1 MRRLST
7 RDDEIDEADESGT
20 SSVTNALVWLRRC
33 VPVVLLSGVALL
45 LYRARDEFSFGALR
59 ATTQAIPFSALLG
72 LVAIGIAAVA
82 TMYLYDWALARWL
95 RVEIA
100 PARLFHYSWVANGIS
115 NIIGMSG
122 LTGSGIRFM
131 LLTRDGVP
139 ADRAAVYAGVQVL
152 CIPLGLAVLS
162 ALALVV
168 RGEVPASLAL
178 PHWLALL
185 VLAGVAGYLLLFLLL
200 TGDTALHRRYPKIP
214 SLPWR
219 VRLELVGASFIEW
232 LAAAATFAACV
243 AVTGAHVN
251 VAAVFGAFSLA
262 AAVSLVSFIPGGLGV
277 FDAAVVLL
285 LADGGGEHEA
295 VLTAVALY
303 RVVYFLVPLIV
314 AVRAGAGLLSV
325 DDDTLLSR
333 LADRV
338 AAQPLL
344 GVLRLPI
351 ELLSSLV
358 TRLLAYLTFACGL
371 VLLLSAAFPTI
382 AERTEVL
389 RSFVPLL
396 AMESSHL
403 LSTAAGVVLIAVSRG
418 IGARVCSAYTIAQ
431 FMLVGGAVLSLLK
444 GIDYEEAL
452 LLLAV
457 SALLWGSRGR
467 FTRKGH
473 ALRSP
478 RTQLWVVA
486 ITLAIAAYLF
496 VGRMLY
502 GEIAIGGHLLSFGDT
517 LDQARFARGVLMILV
532 ALLCYLGWSWFHMP
546 GPRLALPGREQL
558 AEARHF
564 YETNGGTAF
573 SHLTFI
579 GDKYL
584 YYASGGAALIQ
595 YAVVRNRMV
604 TLGDPAGAGLAG
616 AIREFRE
623 YAYQYNRVPVFYQV
637 DEEHVHH
644 YHDTGF
650 ALLKLGERAFVSLP
664 ELSLRGKAG
673 AELRTALNR
682 GARLGL
688 DVEIM
693 QPPYD
698 DALWSELARVSRA
711 WLDDK
716 HHAEKGFSLGPF
728 ERGYLEWAPIAV
740 VRQSGRVIAFASLM
754 PGYGQRRELSIDL
767 MRHLPDTP
775 NGTMDFMFVK
785 LMQHAQEQGY
795 QYFDLGMAPLSGVGE
810 TSWSRRD
817 ERLLRLVYEL
827 GTSWYNYK
835 GLRRY
840 KEKFNPQWRSLYL
853 AWPHDRAVH
862 PILIDLAVL
871 VAGGYRLLLSHAL
884 ATGRET
890 PPLPQQG
897 QAA

>member
-1 MRRLST
+1 
-7 RDDEIDEADESGT
+7 
-20 SSVTNALVWLRRC
+20 
-33 VPVVLLSGVALL
+33 
-45 LYRARDEFSFGALR
+45 
-59 ATTQAIPFSALLG
+59 
-72 LVAIGIAAVA
+72 
-82 TMYLYDWALARWL
+82 
-95 RVEIA
+95 
-100 PARLFHYSWVANGIS
+100 
-115 NIIGMSG
+115 
-122 LTGSGIRFM
+122 
-131 LLTRDGVP
+131 
-139 ADRAAVYAGVQVL
+139 
-152 CIPLGLAVLS
+152 
-162 ALALVV
+162 
-168 RGEVPASLAL
+168 
-178 PHWLALL
+178 
-185 VLAGVAGYLLLFLLL
+185 LL
-200 TGDTALHRRYPKIP
+200 TGDTALHRRYPKVP

-243 AVTGAHVN
+243 AVTGAHVD

-277 FDAAVVLL
+277 FDVSVVLL
-285 LADGGGEHEA
+285 LADGGGQHEA
-295 VLTAVALY
+295 MLTAVALY
-303 RVVYFLVPLIV
+303 RVVYFLVPLII
-314 AVRAGAGLLSV
+314 ALRAGAGLLSV

-382 AERTEVL
+382 AERTAVL
-389 RSFVPLL
+389 RSWLPLL
-396 AMESSHL
+396 AIESSHL
-403 LSTAAGVVLIAVSRG
+403 LSTAAGVVLIAVARG
-418 IGARVCSAYTIAQ
+418 IGARVRSAYTIAQ

-467 FTRKGH
+467 FTRQGY

-478 RTQLWVVA
+478 RTQLWIVA
-486 ITLAIAAYLF
+486 ITLAIAAYLV

-502 GEIAIGGHLLSFGDT
+502 GEIGIAGHLLSFGDT
-517 LDQARFARGVLMILV
+517 LDEARFARGVLMILV

-546 GPRLALPGREQL
+546 GPRLALPDRTQL
-558 AEARHF
+558 EEAKQF
-564 YETNGGTAF
+564 YEMHGGTAF

-579 GDKYL
+579 GDKNL
-584 YYASGGAALIQ
+584 WYASGGEALIQ
-595 YAVVRNRMV
+595 YAVIRNRMV
-604 TLGDPAGAGLAG
+604 TLGDPAGAGLPG

-650 ALLKLGERAFVSLP
+650 ALLKLGERAFVSLAD
-664 ELSLRGKAG
+664 LSTRGKAG
-673 AELRTALNR
+673 AELRAALNR

-688 DVEIM
+688 EM
-693 QPPYD
+693 QLLEPPFD
-698 DALWSELARVSRA
+698 DAAWAELARVSRA

-728 ERGYLEWAPIAV
+728 ERRYLDWAPIAV
-740 VRQSGRVIAFASLM
+740 VRQAERVVAFASLM
-754 PGYGQRRELSIDL
+754 PGYGGRRELSIDL
-767 MRHLPDTP
+767 MRHLPDAP
-775 NGTMDFMFVK
+775 HGTMDFLFVK
-785 LMQHAQEQGY
+785 LMQYAQGREY
-795 QYFDLGMAPLSGVGE
+795 HYFDLGMAPLSGVGE

-840 KEKFNPQWRSLYL
+840 KEKFNPRWRSLYL

-884 ATGRET
+884 ASGREA
-890 PPLPQQG
+890 PALRQHG

>member
-1 MRRLST
+1 LST
-7 RDDEIDEADESGT
+7 REGIDETDEAGT
-20 SSVTNALVWLRRC
+20 SSVTNALVWLRRG
-33 VPVVLLSGVALL
+33 VPIVLLSCVALL
-45 LYRARDEFSFGALR
+45 LYRARDEFSFEALR
-59 ATTQAIPFSALLG
+59 ATTQSIPFISLVG

-82 TMYLYDWALARWL
+82 TMYLYDWALARWQG
-95 RVEIA
+95 IDI
-100 PARLFHYSWVANGIS
+100 PQARLFHYSWVANGIS
-115 NIIGMSG
+115 NIAGMSG

-131 LLTRDGVP
+131 LLTRAGVP

-152 CIPLGLAVLS
+152 CIPLGLAVLT
-162 ALALVV
+162 ALALAV
-168 RGEVPASLAL
+168 RGEMPVSVAL
-178 PHWLALL
+178 PHWLALV
-185 VLAGVAGYLLLFLLL
+185 VLAGVTGYLLVFLLL

-243 AVTGAHVN
+243 AATGTQVKA
-251 VAAVFGAFSLA
+251 AAVVSAFSLA

-285 LADGGGEHEA
+285 LADGGEHEA
-295 VLTAVALY
+295 MLTAVALY
-303 RVVYFLVPLIV
+303 RVVYFLIPLIV
-314 AVRAGAGLLSV
+314 ALRAGAGLLSV

-338 AAQPLL
+338 AAHPLL

-358 TRLLAYLTFACGL
+358 TRLLSYLTFACGL

-396 AMESSHL
+396 AIESSHL
-403 LSTAAGVVLIAVSRG
+403 LSTAAGVVLIAVARG
-418 IGARVCSAYTIAQ
+418 IAARVRSAYTIAQ
-431 FMLVGGAVLSLLK
+431 VMLVGGAALSLLK

-457 SALLWGSRGR
+457 SLLLWGSRGR
-467 FTRKGH
+467 FTRKGY

-478 RTQLWVVA
+478 RTQVWVVA
-486 ITLAIAAYLF
+486 TALAIAAYIF

-502 GEIAIGGHLLSFGDT
+502 GEIAIAGHLFSFRDT
-517 LDQARFARGVLMILV
+517 LDEARFARGVLMILV

-546 GPRLALPGREQL
+546 GPRLALPGREAL
-558 AEARHF
+558 AEAKRF
-564 YETNGGTAF
+564 YDTNGGTAF
-573 SHLTFI
+573 SHLTFT

-584 YYASGGAALIQ
+584 YYSSDGAALIQ

-604 TLGDPAGAGLAG
+604 TLGDPAGSGLVRAV
-616 AIREFRE
+616 REFRE

-664 ELSLRGKAG
+664 DLSLRGKAG

-682 GARLGL
+682 GVRLGL
-688 DVEIM
+688 EVDLVE
-693 QPPYD
+693 PPYD
-698 DALWSELARVSRA
+698 DVLWSELAHISRV

-716 HHAEKGFSLGPF
+716 HHAEKGFSLGRF
-728 ERGYLEWAPIAV
+728 ERGYLGSAPIAV
-740 VRQSGRVIAFASLM
+740 VRHSGRIVAFASLM

-767 MRHLPDTP
+767 MRHLPDAP
-775 NGTMDFMFVK
+775 NGTMDFLFVE
-785 LMQHAQEQGY
+785 LMQYAKERDY
-795 QYFDLGMAPLSGVGE
+795 RYFDLGMAPLSGVGE

-853 AWPHDRAVH
+853 AWPHDLAVH

-871 VAGGYRLLLSHAL
+871 VAGGYRRLLSHAL
-884 ATGRET
+884 VTGRE
-890 PPLPQQG
+890 PQPLPPQG